1 MATQHPNGATP
12 PAILADCFLTTAQV
26 CQLLQISRATLRRW
40 EEKGVVS
47 KGVRPANGH
56 LRYSAAQLEADVAAG
71 RLKLPG
77 METGGQGNGSR
88 A

>member
-12 PAILADCFLTTAQV
+12 PAILADCFLTTEQMCQIFQV
-26 CQLLQISRATLRRW
+26 HRTTLWRW
-40 EEKGVVS
+40 EKKGLLS

-77 METGGQGNGSR
+77 METGGQGDGSR